1 MWGIGNAINFIKK
14 GEGSNHPLHQ
24 LNCFQFFCNPIT
36 ILKDNIIYQNS
47 VKIHN
52 SFLSL

>member
-1 MWGIGNAINFIKK
+1 MWGIGNAINFIKRRGFESPSPPIK
-14 GEGSNHPLHQ
+14 LFSI
-24 LNCFQFFCNPIT
+24 FCNPIT

>member
-1 MWGIGNAINFIKK
+1 MWGLGNAINFIKK
-14 GEGSNHPLHQ
+14 GENVMSKVYDV
-24 LNCFQFFCNPIT
+24 IV
-36 ILKDNIIYQNS
+36 YQNS